1 MTRLK
6 HNSMFRFLQ
15 TLLIVVL
22 CFSFNTGKAQYVV
35 DTMSN
40 IYTSLD
46 TAKVTINISTKC
58 KKKNKSKLYLYF
70 SIGALGDSVPTSF
83 PVLTQTISPAPTTLN
98 TGDLLVYLQNKPIW
112 LTGNGRRIVTNTST
126 GTTVASDSL
135 KAGYFMVKAVLVDG
149 CCKTVVRLK
158 KGVIPPASTTP
169 PLTCPCSFIPTYK
182 TAAISSLPDQLYY
195 INDYSPL
202 PSTYLGLPA
211 ISIDDSLLINDFM
224 NFRIRGISQES
235 FGFSPMTWTGVGFG
249 NTAMSA
255 YPPSTCNGG
264 LVAKQSNDRLIL
276 KTEVTTPTLITA
288 TFNAPACGGLQTV
301 SFYVLPSPAQST
313 IVPIAGVSCPVTYP
327 VNYNGNSYASENAL
341 LSAVQVVYPTF
352 TITYNN
358 VSCEFTFVGTDT
370 PPTSINLSHLSGT
383 PVPVLGRGCPIQY
396 PAYYQNDLISDE
408 TDLITSV
415 SFIYSL
421 EGFTVVYDAPSCT
434 FYFTGPGTPPTD
446 ITLYTP
452 VAVTSTPNNC
462 GNLYTMGS
470 PITYNG
476 NSYPSKAAFIAA
488 VQSDYPTFTVLD
500 GGDGTFHFLGQGV
513 PPVSIPTVF
522 TNFSVT
528 NTRFGTFILNWS
540 LVGTTIT
547 GNFIWT
553 GVSGTIN
560 WILNDVAI
568 HSSGTTS
575 PGVLTNFSTTITNPS
590 GSNGLLQLTVNCPS
604 GQIVSCIA
612 YLP

>member
-40 IYTSLD
+40 IYTPLD

-112 LTGNGRRIVTNTST
+112 LTGNGRRIVTNASA

-158 KGVIPPASTTP
+158 KGVIPPANTTP
-169 PLTCPCSFIPTYK
+169 PVACPCSFIPTYR
-182 TAAISSLPDQLYY
+182 TVFPSTFPDPLFY

-202 PSTYLGLPA
+202 PTTYLGLPA
-211 ISIDDSLLINDFM
+211 ISISELPAYTGFA
-224 NFRIRGISQES
+224 FKIRGVQNEVFPLNQIVWTGPG
-235 FGFSPMTWTGVGFG
+235 FGFTGI
-249 NTAMSA
+249 TSDAT
-255 YPPSTCNGG
+255 STCNGG
-264 LVAKQSNDRLIL
+264 LVAKQNNDRFIN
-276 KTEVTTPTLITA
+276 KVDITTPTLITA
-288 TFNAPACGGLQTV
+288 TFNAPSCGGIQTI
-301 SFYVLPSPAQST
+301 SFYVLPLPTQST

-327 VNYNGNSYASENAL
+327 VNYNGNSYASESAL
-341 LSAVQVVYPTF
+341 LSAVQTVYPTF

-396 PAYYQNDLISDE
+396 PAYCQNDLISDE

-452 VAVTSTPNNC
+452 VAITSTPNNC

-528 NTRFGTFILNWS
+528 NTTFGTFILNWS

-560 WILNDVAI
+560 WILNDVAL
-568 HSSGTTS
+568 HS
-575 PGVLTNFSTTITNPS
+575 
-590 GSNGLLQLTVNCPS
+590 
-604 GQIVSCIA
+604 
-612 YLP
+612 

>member
-1 MTRLK
+1 MKINKVDL
-6 HNSMFRFLQ
+6 FRKYLDLLMVEYVDPCTGEHVCHGMSPTTTLIPINGVPCPVVYPVIYNATSYSTEALLLGAVQ
-15 TLLIVVL
+15 TTYPGFTITYNNTT
-22 CFSFNTGKAQYVV
+22 CEFSFTG
-35 DTMSN
+35 
-40 IYTSLD
+40 TS
-46 TAKVTINISTKC
+46 T
-58 KKKNKSKLYLYF
+58 
-70 SIGALGDSVPTSF
+70 P
-83 PVLTQTISPAPTTLN
+83 PTTIEL
-98 TGDLLVYLQNKPIW
+98 
-112 LTGNGRRIVTNTST
+112 S
-126 GTTVASDSL
+126 
-135 KAGYFMVKAVLVDG
+135 
-149 CCKTVVRLK
+149 TVV
-158 KGVIPPASTTP
+158 PP
-169 PLTCPCSFIPTYK
+169 
-182 TAAISSLPDQLYY
+182 
-195 INDYSPL
+195 
-202 PSTYLGLPA
+202 
-211 ISIDDSLLINDFM
+211 
-224 NFRIRGISQES
+224 
-235 FGFSPMTWTGVGFG
+235 
-249 NTAMSA
+249 
-255 YPPSTCNGG
+255 
-264 LVAKQSNDRLIL
+264 
-276 KTEVTTPTLITA
+276 
-288 TFNAPACGGLQTV
+288 
-301 SFYVLPSPAQST
+301 ST
-313 IVPIAGVSCPVTYP
+313 IVPISGVSCPVTYP
-327 VNYNGNSYASENAL
+327 VNYNGNSYASESAL
-341 LSAVQVVYPTF
+341 LSAVQAVYPTF
-352 TITYNN
+352 IITYNN

-396 PAYYQNDLISDE
+396 PAYYRNDLISDE

-434 FYFTGPGTPPTD
+434 FYFTGPGTPPTN

-488 VQSDYPTFTVLD
+488 VQSDYPAFTVLD

-522 TNFSVT
+522 TNYSVT

-560 WILNDVAI
+560 WILHDVVV

-590 GSNGLLQLTVNCPS
+590 GSNGLLQLTANCPS